1 MRSEREMLDLIN
13 GAAEESVFM
22 QPMTPKERAVAA
34 FELRI
39 PDQVPTFEL
48 GFTLAPEMFGINLY
62 PSDLN
67 REVIGKLSALDKE
80 RRLNEAAED
89 IAKVFETLDWC
100 IIPGHFGAGYVEGT
114 FISPER
120 VFLLKKVREL
130 AGGRRMMGYTADGT
144 FSTSPRGGVHSLAYR
159 INNDP
164 KGLHEEAKTR
174 METAI
179 ERNKRLAEAGVE
191 VALLCADYCD
201 KMGPFLS
208 PVQFGVFVAPYLAEI
223 IAECKKAGM
232 YTVKHTDGNI
242 MPILDQLVACQPRA
256 LHSLDP
262 AAGVDIKEV
271 KAMIGHKVALVGNVN
286 CTTLQ
291 SGTDDEVTASAEY
304 CLTHGKP
311 NGGYIFSTSN
321 LPYRGMPPH
330 RYQMAL
336 DVWKRMRDYP

>member
-1 MRSEREMLDLIN
+1 
-13 GAAEESVFM
+13 
-22 QPMTPKERAVAA
+22 MTPKERAIAA
-34 FELRI
+34 FSLQI

-67 REVIGKLSALDKE
+67 RENIHRLSPRDRE
-80 RRLNEAAED
+80 RRLHEVAED
-89 IAKVFETLDWC
+89 IVRVFDALDYC

-120 VFLLKKVREL
+120 KFLFNRVRERT
-130 AGGRRMMGYTADGT
+130 GGRRMLGYTADGT
-144 FSTSPRGGVHSLAYR
+144 FPITARNGVQAFAYR
-159 INNDP
+159 MANDP
-164 KGLHEEAKTR
+164 QGLHAEAKAR

-179 ERNKRLAEAGVE
+179 ERNKHLADAGVE

-201 KMGPFLS
+201 VRGPFLS
-208 PVQFGVFVAPYLAEI
+208 PAQFGEFIQPYLAKI
-223 IAECKKAGM
+223 IDECKKAGL

-242 MPILDQLVACQPRA
+242 MPILEQLVACQPHA

-262 AAGVDIKEV
+262 MAGVDIRQV
-271 KAMIGHKVALVGNVN
+271 KARVGHRVALVGNVN
-286 CTTLQ
+286 CALMQ
-291 SGTDDEVTASAEY
+291 SGTDEELIASAQY

-311 NGGYIFSTSN
+311 GGGYIFSTCN

-336 DVWKRMRDYP
+336 DVWKAMRDYP